1 MKMLA
6 LDFSGEP
13 RGVALLEGT
22 PPEMW
27 EVRAEMEQR
36 GGRSV
41 PALAMVGRVLEE
53 TGWDRSEVEA
63 IAVGLGPGS
72 YTGIRAALALAQGW
86 FLARGVAVYGANSMD
101 SVAARA
107 WGGGLRGRV
116 RVVVD
121 AQRRELY
128 VAGYELRQEGWSRV
142 EPLRL
147 EAVERLQQANDRADW
162 IWVGPEVD
170 RWFSEGRLMGPSAV
184 EVGRLAARE
193 APRRPE
199 AWEPIYLRPVQFV
212 KAQPVVGGTVV
223 TSEGVS

>member
-1 MKMLA
+1 MKILA

-13 RGVALLEGT
+13 RGVAFLEGT
-22 PPEMW
+22 PPDSW
-27 EVRAEMEQR
+27 EVRSNVEQR

-41 PALAMVGRVLEE
+41 PALAMIERGLEE
-53 TGWDRSEVEA
+53 AGWDRTEVEA
-63 IAVGLGPGS
+63 VAVGLGPGS

-107 WGGGLRGRV
+107 WRAGLRGRI

-128 VAGYELRQEGWSRV
+128 VAGYELKPEGWSRV
-142 EPLRL
+142 EPLRFQPVEHLL
-147 EAVERLQQANDRADW
+147 EAHDRPDW

-170 RWFSEGRLMGPSAV
+170 RWFPEGRLMGPSAL
-184 EVGRLAARE
+184 EVGRLAVRE
-193 APRRPE
+193 RPRRPE
-199 AWEPIYLRPVQFV
+199 EWEPIYLRPVQFV
-212 KAQPVVGGTVV
+212 KARPVVG
-223 TSEGVS
+223 ERF